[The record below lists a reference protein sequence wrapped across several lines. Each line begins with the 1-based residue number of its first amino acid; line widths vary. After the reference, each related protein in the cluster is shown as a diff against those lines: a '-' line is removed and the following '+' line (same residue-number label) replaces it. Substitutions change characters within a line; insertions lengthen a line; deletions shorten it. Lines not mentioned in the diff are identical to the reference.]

1 MTLTPCDFSGGKKR
15 LPSTRN
21 LMSLNLKQ
29 QFRSPFLI
37 ICNITILLCFVLYE
51 LVILGAGVKFINY
64 IAQFDKLVYLE
75 LVVIIISFC
84 YSVYAVQLPISLEV
98 ACLYN
103 KSQIYIVRMISVLI
117 SSSVLYLIPIVYAI
131 IGAVIQRADKL
142 FCIYSLLY
150 VFLRWFLIICTSDV
164 VAMVLTVV
172 LKRNV
177 AYLFSAPWMV
187 FSSYLNER
195 IIARIIPNIYLS
207 KKVSALISMQIPFVD
222 AISIDYT
229 GPRIDAFFLAKIQY
243 VIVGIVLLFCLLWLL
258 LSKKKSALF
267 VVLFLSVLELISCWK
282 WIDRFPIPYDDE
294 SKIYELEE
302 QTQTAH
308 ISKYEG
314 EIKID
319 DVFRVNCCVYIDQ
332 KEKAST
338 KIKLDECFDID
349 SIQYE
354 GMNIEYKRDGDYL
367 ILDETSYDSVSG
379 KPINISYHG
388 RVYYVNNIDVVD
400 VFSSRIS
407 CALPAHFAFL
417 PMISGDKSRKDFNF
431 KVTAHN
437 TIISNLNTKR
447 IDKTTYRLYGH
458 ATTCSLFSGFLS
470 EYSRDGIVFYRAKYN
485 LITDYDDIYC
495 EMKTSIGINGYNKE
509 LVSNYSKP
517 EKVFMIYSIY
527 GTVGLPIIYDNY
539 VLINYGFDTE

>member
-1 MTLTPCDFSGGKKR
+1 MTLTPYDYSGGKKR

-243 VIVGIVLLFCLLWLL
+243 VIVGIVLLFCLLWLF
-258 LSKKKSALF
+258 A
-267 VVLFLSVLELISCWK
+267 IC
-282 WIDRFPIPYDDE
+282 
-294 SKIYELEE
+294 
-302 QTQTAH
+302 
-308 ISKYEG
+308 
-314 EIKID
+314 
-319 DVFRVNCCVYIDQ
+319 
-332 KEKAST
+332 
-338 KIKLDECFDID
+338 
-349 SIQYE
+349 
-354 GMNIEYKRDGDYL
+354 
-367 ILDETSYDSVSG
+367 ET
-379 KPINISYHG
+379 
-388 RVYYVNNIDVVD
+388 
-400 VFSSRIS
+400 
-407 CALPAHFAFL
+407 
-417 PMISGDKSRKDFNF
+417 
-431 KVTAHN
+431 
-437 TIISNLNTKR
+437 
-447 IDKTTYRLYGH
+447 
-458 ATTCSLFSGFLS
+458 
-470 EYSRDGIVFYRAKYN
+470 
-485 LITDYDDIYC
+485 
-495 EMKTSIGINGYNKE
+495 
-509 LVSNYSKP
+509 
-517 EKVFMIYSIY
+517 
-527 GTVGLPIIYDNY
+527 
-539 VLINYGFDTE
+539 